1 MALSGVRSSW
11 LMLARNWDLCLLASS
26 SSRPLSSISRNRRAF
41 WMARADWVAK
51 VLSSSTIS
59 AENSPGVFRMR
70 IRLPMISSSRRSGT
84 ESTARNPA
92 RRVMSRTLLWYA
104 EGWVMSAT
112 WTGSRIS
119 AARPDTPSPFRMGA
133 PRRASAY
140 AASRL
145 SLARPRHDRIEH
157 RLHVERRSD
166 RAADFAKRRQLLDGL
181 GQLGGARLQF
191 PE

>member
-1 MALSGVRSSW
+1 MLSRISSVYPRMALSGVRSSW

-119 AARPDTPSPFRMGA
+119 AARPE
-133 PRRASAY
+133 
-140 AASRL
+140 
-145 SLARPRHDRIEH
+145 HDRIEH

-166 RAADFAKRRQLLDGL
+166 RAADLAERGQLLDGL
-181 GQLGGARLQF
+181 GQLCGARLQF
-191 PE
+191 LE